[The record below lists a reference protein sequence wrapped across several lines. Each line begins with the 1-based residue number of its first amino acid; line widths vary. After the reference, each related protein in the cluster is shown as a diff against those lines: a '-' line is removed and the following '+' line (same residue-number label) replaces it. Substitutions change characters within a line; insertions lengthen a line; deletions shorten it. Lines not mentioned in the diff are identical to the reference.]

1 MVKVAT
7 PAPDSLTKYLGQSD
21 LTGRI
26 MYSQDARKLW
36 NNLLWHKDEYE
47 IRNPQDFLKARPE
60 RQPFR
65 EVRPR
70 TDMFLSEPVNP
81 DDL

>member
-1 MVKVAT
+1 MKI
-7 PAPDSLTKYLGQSD
+7 KYRKPLYKDGDYLITSD
-21 LTGRI
+21 LTGRVI
-26 MYSQDARKLW
+26 YKSNSVKLW
-36 NNLLWHKDEYE
+36 NNMIAAKDEYE

-60 RQPFR
+60 REPFK

-70 TDMFLSEPVNP
+70 SVEFITTPITA